1 MQSGR
6 AGNDKGNFFFFFSN
20 AVTKHLKQ
28 AENGQTS
35 LLCTHAASFRNAITL
50 DKGDYCQV

>member
-6 AGNDKGNFFFFFSN
+6 AGNDKGNFFFFSN